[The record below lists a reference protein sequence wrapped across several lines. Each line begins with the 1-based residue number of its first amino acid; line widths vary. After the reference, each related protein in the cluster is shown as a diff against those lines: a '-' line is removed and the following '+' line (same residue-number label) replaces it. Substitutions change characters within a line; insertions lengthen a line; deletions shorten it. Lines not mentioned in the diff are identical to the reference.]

1 MGVKMEITTQE
12 IIQNLCNQ
20 RGISVH
26 ALEKILNF
34 GIGSL
39 SKPNVMKSDRL
50 YKVAKYF
57 NVPMEYLMTGEMPE
71 MQDYYIDPEVA
82 ELAEELRTR
91 PEMKILFDASRDV
104 TKKDILF
111 VSTLLERL
119 KEEQYGD

>member
-1 MGVKMEITTQE
+1 M
-12 IIQNLCNQ
+12 LF
-20 RGISVH
+20 RS
-26 ALEKILNF
+26 
-34 GIGSL
+34 
-39 SKPNVMKSDRL
+39 
-50 YKVAKYF
+50 
-57 NVPMEYLMTGEMPE
+57 TGEMPE